1 MGGRS
6 PAHSTALGKAML
18 AALSEKDFLKLYD
31 DIGVLKAVT
40 PNSITSRDKLWDHL
54 RKVQKEGVAYDFEE
68 NVAGGVCVGTAI
80 RNHTGNVVAGMSISL
95 PTQRLLGDILITL
108 KEHLVR
114 AASRLSS
121 ELGYSGDPGA
131 AISPPVH
138 NRRKTDRAHEPTA
151 V

>member
-1 MGGRS
+1 
-6 PAHSTALGKAML
+6 
-18 AALSEKDFLKLYD
+18 LYGTRKSD
-31 DIGVLKAVT
+31 ASRDAESLKAVT
-40 PNSITSRDKLWDHL
+40 PNSIPSRDKLWNHL
-54 RKVQKEGVAYDFEE
+54 RKVQQEGVAYDFEE
-68 NVAGGVCVGTAI
+68 NVPGGVCMGTAI

-108 KEHLVR
+108 KEHLVW

-121 ELGYSGDPGA
+121 ELGYPGDRGA

-138 NRRKTDRAHEPTA
+138 NRRRSDRAPEPTA